1 VKVLHLNTFDTGGAA
16 IAAKRSHLALLEQ
29 GVESKMLFVKK
40 ASNAIEETFELEA
53 QTFTLW
59 DRLKI
64 KLKVLLKQP
73 IGYWQSSEY
82 HLKGQDSNMGLFS
95 LPYSDFN
102 LTLNEHIKWA
112 DVINLHWV
120 PSMWD
125 YNLFQK
131 LNKPI
136 VWTLHDMNPFTGGC
150 HYSRDCRRFTEDC
163 KNCPQLDGTRNPNFA
178 SKLLEYKRKYMKLNN
193 ISYVTLCDW
202 MITRL
207 KDSSVFKDEK
217 VFKIYN
223 SLDTKIFKP
232 INQTKARTALSVPL
246 DRKIVL
252 FVSERTDNYRKGGYM
267 LSRIIHILKE
277 ENIYFYAIGA
287 SEMPNLDENLVQL
300 GVIQDEKTMATVYN
314 IADVLILPSIE
325 DNLPNVM
332 LEALCCGLPLVS
344 FSNGGMN
351 EIIKPGENGLLV
363 EEQTPEA
370 IISAVK
376 EYFLHS
382 SKYNKA
388 NISENA
394 HSLFNASI
402 QAKAYIEVYKELLK

>member
-1 VKVLHLNTFDTGGAA
+1 MKVLHLNTFDTGGAA

-207 KDSSVFKDEK
+207 EDSSVFKDEK
-217 VFKIYN
+217 VYKIYN
-223 SLDTKIFKP
+223 SLNTDIFKP
-232 INQTKARTALSVPL
+232 FNKRKVRKSLGVPL

-252 FVSERTDNYRKGGYM
+252 FVSERRDNYRKGGYM
-267 LSRIIHILKE
+267 LLQIIRKLKE
-277 ENIYFYAIGA
+277 KSYYFYAIGA
-287 SEMPNLDENLVQL
+287 SEVPNLDDNLVQL

-332 LEALCCGLPLVS
+332 LEALCCGLPVVS

-370 IISAVK
+370 MISAVQ

-382 SKYNKA
+382 SKYVKA
-388 NISENA
+388 NISENSQ
-394 HSLFNASI
+394 SLFNASK
-402 QAKAYIEVYKELLK
+402 QAKAYVEVYQELLK

>member
-1 VKVLHLNTFDTGGAA
+1 MKVLHLNTFDTGGAA
-16 IAAKRSHLALLEQ
+16 IAAKRLHLALLEQ
-29 GVESKMLFVKK
+29 GVESKMLFVNK
-40 ASNAIEETFELEA
+40 ASNAIKETFELEA
-53 QTFTLW
+53 RTFTLW

-73 IGYWQSSEY
+73 IGYWQQLNH

-95 LPYSDFN
+95 LPYSDFDLN
-102 LTLNEHIKWA
+102 LNEHIKWA

-125 YNLFQK
+125 YNLFHK

-150 HYSRDCRRFTEDC
+150 HYSGDCRRFTEDC
-163 KNCPQLDGTRNPNFA
+163 KNCPQLDGTRNPNLA
-178 SKLLEYKRKYMKLNN
+178 SMFLRYKRGFTGLNS
-193 ISYVTLCDW
+193 ISYVALCNW
-202 MITRL
+202 MIVRL
-207 KDSSVFKDEK
+207 KSSSAFKNQK
-217 VFKIYN
+217 IYKIYN
-223 SLDTKIFKP
+223 SLDTSIFKS
-232 INQTKARTALSVPL
+232 INQKTARKDLGVPV

-287 SEMPNLDENLVQL
+287 SEMTNLDDNLVQL
-300 GVIQDEKTMATVYN
+300 GVIQDEKMMATVYN
-314 IADVLILPSIE
+314 IADVLILPSTE

-363 EEQTPEA
+363 KEQTPEA
-370 IISAVK
+370 MISAVQ
-376 EYFLHS
+376 EYFLNS
-382 SKYNKA
+382 GNYDKA

-402 QAKAYIEVYKELLK
+402 QARAYFEIYKELLK

>member
-1 VKVLHLNTFDTGGAA
+1 MKVLHLNTFDTGGAA

-207 KDSSVFKDEK
+207 EDSSVFKDEK
-217 VFKIYN
+217 VYKIYN
-223 SLDTKIFKP
+223 SLNTDIFKP
-232 INQTKARTALSVPL
+232 FNKRKVRKSLGVPL

-252 FVSERTDNYRKGGYM
+252 FVSERRDNYRKGGYM
-267 LSRIIHILKE
+267 LLQIIRKLKE
-277 ENIYFYAIGA
+277 KSYYFYAIGA
-287 SEMPNLDENLVQL
+287 SEVPNLDDNLVQL

-314 IADVLILPSIE
+314 IADVLIVPSTE

-332 LEALCCGLPLVS
+332 LEALCCGLPVVS

-370 IISAVK
+370 MISAVK
-376 EYFLHS
+376 EYFLNS
-382 SKYNKA
+382 GNYDKS

-394 HSLFNASI
+394 QSLFNASN
-402 QAKAYIEVYKELLK
+402 QAKAYIKVYQELLK

>member
-1 VKVLHLNTFDTGGAA
+1 MKILHLNTFDTGGAA
-16 IAAKRSHLALLEQ
+16 IAAKRLHLALLEQ

-40 ASNAIEETFELEA
+40 ASNAIEETFEVEA
-53 QTFTLW
+53 RTFTLW
-59 DRLKI
+59 DRLKV
-64 KLKVLLKQP
+64 KTKALLKQP
-73 IGYWQSSEY
+73 IGYWQQLNH

-95 LPYSDFN
+95 LPYSDFD

-136 VWTLHDMNPFTGGC
+136 VWTLHDMNVFTGGC
-150 HYSRDCRRFTEDC
+150 HYTGNCIGFTTDC
-163 KNCPQLDGTRNPNFA
+163 KNCPQLLGTRN
-178 SKLLEYKRKYMKLNN
+178 SDLSHKVLSYKQKQTRQVSITY
-193 ISYVTLCDW
+193 IALCDW
-202 MITRL
+202 MKNSLR
-207 KDSSVFKDEK
+207 SSLIYKNEDI
-217 VFKIYN
+217 FKIYN

-232 INQTKARTALSVPL
+232 INQTKARAALSVPL

-252 FVSERTDNYRKGGYM
+252 FVSERIDNQRKGGS
-267 LSRIIHILKE
+267 LLPVIIQKLKE
-277 ENIYFYAIGA
+277 ENIHFYSIGA
-287 SEMPNLDENLVQL
+287 PKVEEIDDNLFQL
-300 GVIQDEKTMATVYN
+300 GIIQDEETMAKVYN
-314 IADVLILPSIE
+314 IADVLIVPSTE

-332 LEALCCGLPLVS
+332 LEALCCGLPVVS

-363 EEQTPEA
+363 KEQTSEA
-370 IISAVK
+370 MIRAVE
-376 EYFLHS
+376 EYFLNS
-382 SKYNKA
+382 NKYDKV

-394 HSLFNASI
+394 QSLFNASN
-402 QAKAYIEVYKELLK
+402 QAKAYIEVYQELLK

>member
-1 VKVLHLNTFDTGGAA
+1 MKVLHLNTFDTGGAA

-53 QTFTLW
+53 RTFTLW

-73 IGYWQSSEY
+73 IGYWQQLNH
-82 HLKGQDSNMGLFS
+82 HLKGQDSNMDLFS
-95 LPYSDFN
+95 LPYSDFDLN
-102 LTLNEHIKWA
+102 LNEHIKWA

-125 YNLFQK
+125 YNLFHK

-136 VWTLHDMNPFTGGC
+136 VWTLHDMNPFSGGC
-150 HYSRDCRRFTEDC
+150 HYSGNCIGFTEDC
-163 KNCPQLDGTRNPNFA
+163 KNCPQLDGTRNPNLA
-178 SKLLEYKRKYMKLNN
+178 SMFLRYKREFTGLNS
-193 ISYVTLCDW
+193 ISYVALCNW
-202 MITRL
+202 MIVRL
-207 KDSSVFKDEK
+207 KSSSAFKNQK
-217 VFKIYN
+217 IYKIYN
-223 SLDTKIFKP
+223 SLDTSIFKS
-232 INQTKARTALSVPL
+232 IDQKTARKDLGVPL

-287 SEMPNLDENLVQL
+287 SEMTNLDENLVQL

-314 IADVLILPSIE
+314 IADVLIVPSTE

-332 LEALCCGLPLVS
+332 LEALCCGLPVVS

-370 IISAVK
+370 MISAVQ

-382 SKYNKA
+382 SKYVKA
-388 NISENA
+388 NISENSQ
-394 HSLFNASI
+394 SLFNASK
-402 QAKAYIEVYKELLK
+402 QAKAYVEVYQELLK